1 MNVIFLVAFL
11 AISLPGA
18 VILFRKKLDPHA
30 RRMDQPDVITTRL
43 PYMTPRPAPPDV
55 KWIVPDQTR
64 AWLEQLTQSHTGN
77 SRMLSATSGP
87 QWTPVI
93 SEDHLVQVMSAR
105 ESGDS
110 LHIGLLIW
118 SDANEP
124 GAADFS
130 VTVDGLPANVSQS
143 VKEAVPPPVRSELV
157 SLGFIKPPKTVC
169 WIDVLSPPI
178 RDARAQLDLDYKGPP
193 APLHTTVEFA
203 VK

>member
-1 MNVIFLVAFL
+1 VNVIFLIVFL

-18 VILFRKKLDPHA
+18 VILFRKKLDPQA

-43 PYMTPRPAPPDV
+43 PYMTPLPAPPDV
-55 KWIVPDQTR
+55 RWIVPDRTR
-64 AWLEQLTQSHTGN
+64 AWLEQLMQAHTRN

-87 QWTPVI
+87 QWTPII
-93 SEDHLVQVMSAR
+93 SQDHLVQVMRAS

-110 LHIGLLIW
+110 LQVELLIW
-118 SDANEP
+118 SDAIEP
-124 GAADFS
+124 SAGNIS
-130 VTVDGLPANVSQS
+130 VTVAGLPAKVSRI
-143 VKEAVPPPVRSELV
+143 VTETPPPPIRSELV

-178 RDARAQLDLDYKGPP
+178 RNTTTRLDLEYKGSP